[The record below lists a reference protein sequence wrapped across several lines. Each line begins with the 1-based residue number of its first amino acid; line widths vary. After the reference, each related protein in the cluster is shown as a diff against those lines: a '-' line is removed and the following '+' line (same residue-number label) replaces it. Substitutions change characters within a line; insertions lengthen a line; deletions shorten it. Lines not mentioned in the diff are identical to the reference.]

1 MAPNDLAV
9 QAIATSALPACT
21 YNNGTAGV
29 GATLTASS
37 NGAFPAVD
45 GYTASLNDALAI
57 NGQSTVTQNGLY
69 TLTTVGN
76 GSTPWVLTRRSPDD
90 STIWTN
96 PFCVLSGD
104 IYANT
109 VWCAQAIAS
118 NVGSDSINF
127 AQQDNWQVDSFGI
140 TIDGNGYDPGTGSKG
155 YITLPYSG
163 TITNWYLA
171 ADTSG
176 SCVIDVKRSGT
187 SIVGAGNKPTLSSAQ
202 SGNAAV
208 SGWTSTTVSAGD
220 IIEFNLNSITT
231 ITRVNLMIQ
240 LLRT

>member
-9 QAIATSALPACT
+9 QAIATAALPTCT

-37 NGAFPAVD
+37 NGAFPVVD
-45 GYTASLNDALAI
+45 GYTASLNDALAV
-57 NGQSTVTQNGLY
+57 NGQATTTQNGLY

-90 STIWTN
+90 ATIWTN
-96 PFCVLSGD
+96 PFSVLNGNK
-104 IYANT
+104 YKNT
-109 VWCAQAIAS
+109 VWCSQTVAS
-118 NVGSDSINF
+118 NVGTDSINF
-127 AQQDNWQVDSFGI
+127 AQQANLQVVGFGI

-171 ADTSG
+171 ANTAG

-208 SGWTSTTVSAGD
+208 SSWTSTAVSAGD

-240 LLRT
+240 VTRT